1 MLIRF
6 RVSNFLSFKD
16 EVEFSMIPGRV
27 RKQHPNHIISGG
39 SGRNDVDLLRAG
51 VVYGANA
58 SGKSNLVHTLGFTK
72 ALITQGVK
80 ARKPIPV
87 TPFKLDK
94 ATLNLPSKFEFE
106 IRCGEKDYLYGF
118 EIDNERVHSE
128 WLHQIK
134 KTTTVLIFERKTDD
148 KKETSVEFGNLNLET
163 KKDVEFLGYV
173 ARGTRLNQLFLS
185 ESIDREVTYFEDVY
199 NWFDQLMVIYP
210 ESRFGMDLSVDSKH
224 TSDMVKYLK
233 KFGTGV
239 CGFDLQKVVAESEF
253 PKELLKDITKD
264 LKPGEKTGVMNS
276 MGGQRYLITKNKNG
290 ELATAKFVLK
300 HRMVDCNGEV
310 PFDTEDESDGTIRLM
325 DLLPILTVPDD
336 KPRVFVIDEL
346 DRSLHPNLCYQL
358 IDEFL
363 TSPNQNQLIVT
374 THEANLLTFDL
385 LRRDEIWFVEKNK
398 QSSSVA
404 YSLEEFTPRYDND
417 VQKGY
422 LLGRFGAIPFIG
434 KKSF

>member
-39 SGRNDVDLLRAG
+39 PGRNDVDLLRAG

-58 SGKSNLVHTLGFTK
+58 SGKSNLVRTLGFAKT
-72 ALITQGVK
+72 LIIEGVK
-80 ARKPIPV
+80 ARKPIPII
-87 TPFKLDK
+87 PFKLDK
-94 ATLNLPSKFEFE
+94 ASFGLPSKFEFE
-106 IRCGEKDYLYGF
+106 IRCGAKDYLYGF
-118 EIDNERVHSE
+118 EIDNERVHNE

-134 KTTTVLIFERKTDD
+134 KTITVIIYERKTDA
-148 KKETSVEFGNLNLET
+148 KKKTSIEFGNLNLTT
-163 KKDVEFLGYV
+163 KNEVEFLRFV
-173 ARGTRLNQLFLS
+173 ARGTRANQLFLS

-199 NWFDQLMVIYP
+199 NWFNKLIVIYP
-210 ESRFGMDLSVDSKH
+210 ESRFGFDLSVDSKR
-224 TSDMVKYLK
+224 TNAMVKYLG
-233 KFGTGV
+233 KFGTGI
-239 CGFDLQKVVAESEF
+239 CGFDLQKIVAESEF
-253 PKELLKDITKD
+253 PKEILKDITKD

-276 MGGQRYLITKNKNG
+276 MGGQRYLITKNKDG
-290 ELATAKFVLK
+290 ELITSKLVLK
-300 HRMVDCNGEV
+300 HRMADSNDEV

-358 IDEFL
+358 VDEFL
-363 TSPNQNQLIVT
+363 ASSTQNQLIVT
-374 THEANLLTFDL
+374 THESNLLTFNL
-385 LRRDEIWFVEKNK
+385 LRRDEIWFVEKNN
-398 QSSSVA
+398 QGSSII

-422 LLGRFGAIPFIG
+422 LHGRFGAIPFIG
-434 KKSF
+434 KKGF

>member
-16 EVEFSMIPGRV
+16 EVEFSMIPGRT
-27 RKQHPNHIISGG
+27 KQHLNHIVSGG

-51 VVYGANA
+51 AVYGANA
-58 SGKSNLVHTLGFTK
+58 SGKSNLVHILGFAKELVTD
-72 ALITQGVK
+72 GVK

-87 TPFKLDK
+87 TPFKLNK
-94 ATLNLPSKFEFE
+94 ASSSLSSKFEFE

-118 EIDNERVHSE
+118 EIDTECVHSE

-134 KTTTVLIFERKTDD
+134 KTTTVLMFERKTDEN
-148 KKETSVEFGNLNLET
+148 KKTSIEFGNFNFET
-163 KKDVEFLGYV
+163 KKDLEFLSFV
-173 ARGTRLNQLFLS
+173 ARGTRANQLFLS

-199 NWFDQLMVIYP
+199 NWFDRLMVIYP
-210 ESRFGMDLSVDSKH
+210 DTRFGMDLNIDSKH
-224 TSDMVKYLK
+224 TNDMVKYLE

-239 CGFDLQKVVAESEF
+239 CGFDLQKIVAESEF
-253 PKELLKDITKD
+253 PKEVLKGIAKD

-276 MGGQRYLITKNKNG
+276 MGGQRYLITKNKDG
-290 ELATAKFVLK
+290 ELTTSKFVLK
-300 HRMVDCNGEV
+300 HRMIDCSDEI
-310 PFDTEDESDGTIRLM
+310 PFDTDDESDGTIRLM

-346 DRSLHPNLCYQL
+346 DRSLHPNLCYRL
-358 IDEFL
+358 IEEFL
-363 TSPNQNQLIVT
+363 ASSNQNQLIVT
-374 THEANLLTFDL
+374 THESNLLTFDL
-385 LRRDEIWFVEKNK
+385 LRRDEIWFVEKNN
-398 QSSSVA
+398 QGSSVI

-434 KKSF
+434 KKAF